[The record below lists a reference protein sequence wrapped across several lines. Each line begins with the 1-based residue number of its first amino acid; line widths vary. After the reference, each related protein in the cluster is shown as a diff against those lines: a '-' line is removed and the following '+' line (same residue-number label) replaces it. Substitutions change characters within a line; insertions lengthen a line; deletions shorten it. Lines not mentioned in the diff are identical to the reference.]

1 MSLDFS
7 YLAIKERVSEEEW
20 EQITTHPDDWGKEE
34 GKRWHPVGDAL
45 VWLSMLIGYTRIT
58 ESNYKKIAKRIY
70 AYETAF
76 GTYLKGGERWDKTPT
91 RITAADVQLY
101 IGLSTNA
108 SEMSDAKY
116 ERWLGSVLMR
126 ESRLIEDESLVERM
140 NLMSMKKEDE
150 HAS

>member
-7 YLAIKERVSEEEW
+7 YVAIKERVSEEEW
-20 EQITTHPDDWGKEE
+20 ERITTHPDDWGKEE

-58 ESNYKKIAKRIY
+58 ESNYEKIAKRIY

-76 GTYLKGGERWDKTPT
+76 GPYLKGSKKFGDKPT
-91 RITAADVQLY
+91 RITAADVKLY
-101 IGLSTNA
+101 IGLGTNA
-108 SEMSDAKY
+108 SEKSDAKY

-126 ESRLIEDESLVERM
+126 EARLIEDDSLVERL
-140 NLMSMKKEDE
+140 NTLTKEEEAAD
-150 HAS
+150 A